1 MSSELAQTIGKVP
14 TLTGQTNYRVWALE
28 IKAAARFAT
37 IWKTIQGTDTA
48 TSSERSDIVAL
59 EAREEKA
66 IGLITKT
73 VSSTLKVELDDLQVT
88 DTTSAKS
95 FWRLIGYRRVPSG
108 TVAYQLETADT
119 AVRFL
124 PFDRTTVLVIA
135 MRCGVTVTVVT

>member
-1 MSSELAQTIGKVP
+1 MESVDPGIVP
-14 TLTGQTNYRVWALE
+14 TPIYNPSIRWCAP
-28 IKAAARFAT
+28 
-37 IWKTIQGTDTA
+37 
-48 TSSERSDIVAL
+48 ER
-59 EAREEKA
+59 
-66 IGLITKT
+66 
-73 VSSTLKVELDDLQVT
+73 LDLGWS
-88 DTTSAKS
+88 TTSAKS